1 MKLAETEVSDDSKE
15 AKMRNTMC
23 KLWTNFAK
31 YGDPTPESNNPLPFK
46 WEPVQNVDPSST
58 IVNIN
63 CLKINESSEMVV
75 NLHKERMDFW
85 RDVYKNW
92 NIKILNSKL

>member
-1 MKLAETEVSDDSKE
+1 MKLAEVKVPIDSSE

-31 YGDPTPESNNPLPFK
+31 YGDPTPEFDNPLPFK
-46 WEPVQNVDPSST
+46 WEPVNNVDPSRT
-58 IVNIN
+58 NVDIN

-92 NIKILNSKL
+92 SVKVLHSKL

>member
-1 MKLAETEVSDDSKE
+1 MSEVKVRIDSRE
-15 AKMRNTMC
+15 AKMRSTMC

-58 IVNIN
+58 TVNIN

-85 RDVYKNW
+85 RDINKNW
-92 NIKILNSKL
+92 NIKVLNSKL